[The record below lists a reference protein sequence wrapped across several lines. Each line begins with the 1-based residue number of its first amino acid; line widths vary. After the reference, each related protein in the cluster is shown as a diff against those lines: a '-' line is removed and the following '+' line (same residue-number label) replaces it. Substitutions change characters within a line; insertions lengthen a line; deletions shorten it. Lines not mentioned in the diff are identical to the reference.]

1 MVRHYSV
8 TATPRKVTRSG
19 VNQKMQPQ
27 EHEKALPP
35 KRKVSK
41 KPSSPPK
48 PAQSR
53 RTRKVKKCGFC
64 GFETLE
70 TNFKRHFSSA
80 HGIRT
85 PKLMIEAQ
93 DASEVLMPTF
103 AELPDLDNL
112 EGL

>member
-8 TATPRKVTRSG
+8 APTPRKVTRSG
-19 VNQKMQPQ
+19 ASQKMQPQ
-27 EHEKALPP
+27 EHEKAAPP
-35 KRKVSK
+35 NSRVSK
-41 KPSSPPK
+41 KPSCLSK
-48 PAQSR
+48 PAKPL
-53 RTRKVKKCGFC
+53 RTRKMKKCGLC

-70 TNFKRHFSSA
+70 TNFKRHFKTA
-80 HGIRT
+80 HGIRS